1 MALTSLNR
9 IRPLADN
16 LSILNNHDRDKNTIF
31 PEDREG
37 QFIPGETISIRG
49 LAKEYGTSVMPAR
62 EAVRWLVAEGA
73 LEFTDS
79 RKIIVPEGAL
89 EFTDSRKIIVPNLT
103 NSRYFDILFL
113 RKSLEGEISERA
125 FPNISAKDI
134 DTLKTIDG
142 LIDRA
147 IETNDLNLY
156 MKNNYKFHFYIYK
169 LGNSSIILHLI
180 ELLWLQYGPSMRFIC
195 SRWGDSTSDLD
206 HHRSVTAALDRG
218 DCPAFRASIEADIE
232 QGIKLIL
239 QS

>member
-1 MALTSLNR
+1 MTMTETKKPFSPKTVAVELHKKLSLR
-9 IRPLADN
+9 MC
-16 LSILNNHDRDKNTIF
+16 
-31 PEDREG
+31 EG

-49 LAKEYGTSVMPAR
+49 FAKEYGTSVMPAR

-79 RKIIVPEGAL
+79 RKIIVP
-89 EFTDSRKIIVPNLT
+89 NLT
-103 NSRYFDILFL
+103 NSRYSDILFL

-134 DTLKTIDG
+134 DHLKTIDG

-195 SRWGDSTSDLD
+195 SRWGASASDLD

-218 DCPAFRASIEADIE
+218 DCPAFRAAIEADIE

>member
-1 MALTSLNR
+1 MAETKFPFSPKTVAVKLHKK
-9 IRPLADN
+9 
-16 LSILNNHDRDKNTIF
+16 LSQKMC
-31 PEDREG
+31 EG
-37 QFIPGETISIRG
+37 QLIPGETISIRG

-79 RKIIVPEGAL
+79 RKIIVP
-89 EFTDSRKIIVPNLT
+89 NLT
-103 NSRYFDILFL
+103 NSRYCDILFL

-134 DTLKTIDG
+134 NTLKTIDG
-142 LIDRA
+142 LIARA

-169 LGNSSIILHLI
+169 LGDSSTIFHLI

-206 HHRSVTAALDRG
+206 HHRSVTAALERN

-232 QGIKLIL
+232 QGIKLIP